1 MRLLTPVLWAGAV
14 LMLATSVRGT
24 IRYVPS
30 DYPTI
35 QAGIDAALEGD
46 TVLVAGGLYTGA
58 GNRDLDFN
66 GRNLLVTSE
75 NGPAA
80 TVIDCEGSLSDP
92 HRGFIFRSGEDSTS
106 VVRGFMIR
114 HGYAYGVWPE
124 NCGGGIYCYLSSPA
138 IVENWI
144 TDNTACHSGG
154 GIYSFHG
161 SASLV
166 DNVISGNT
174 AYGVGGGIFCDWY
187 PRFTI
192 DGNTIMA
199 NTGSSGGGIVCSHC
213 SARIVGNVIKWNTA
227 TAGAG
232 GGILSW
238 SSSPLIIENLITEN
252 TGVEGGAICCENP
265 SIPAVEHNLIA
276 DNTAAEKGGGI
287 LCVSSSPSLDGN
299 TIAGNQAA
307 QGGGISCRGYSIV
320 TIVNTVL
327 WGDHASTDPEI
338 HVEGEASVS
347 GTYSDVAGGW
357 SGEGNIDVDPLFV
370 PGPRGDYYL
379 SQMESGQP
387 WQSPCVDGGDTI
399 SAVPERT
406 TRTDELCEEWPV
418 DMGYHYPGC
427 LVLVDEESRVI
438 ASRHSCYLGHNYPNP
453 FCSSTTIA
461 YSLAVPTEVTIAVY
475 DVRGALV
482 RTLVSEYAAAGQHVA
497 VWDGRNQRGHRVGSG
512 VYFCCLSTERHTE
525 TRRMV
530 LLH

>member
-1 MRLLTPVLWAGAV
+1 MRLLILVLWVGVV
-14 LMLATSVRGT
+14 LILATGVQAT
-24 IRYVPS
+24 IRHVPS
-30 DYPTI
+30 DYLTI

-46 TVLVAGGLYTGA
+46 TVLVADGLYTGP

-66 GRNLLVTSE
+66 GTNLLVTSE
-75 NGPAA
+75 NGPAV

-106 VVRGFMIR
+106 VVRGFRILR
-114 HGYAYGVWPE
+114 GYAYGAWPE
-124 NCGGGIYCYLSSPA
+124 NCGGGIYCYLASPT

-154 GIYSFHG
+154 AVYSFHG

-174 AYGVGGGIFCDWY
+174 AYGVGGAIFCDWY

-192 DGNTIMA
+192 EGNTIMA
-199 NTGSSGGGIVCSHC
+199 NTGSSGGAIVCSHC
-213 SARIVGNVIKWNTA
+213 SARIVDNLIKWNTA
-227 TAGAG
+227 TVGAG

-252 TGVEGGAICCENP
+252 TGVEGGAICCEDP

-276 DNTAAEKGGGI
+276 NNTAAEKGGAI

-299 TIAGNQAA
+299 TVTENEAA
-307 QGGGISCRGYSIV
+307 QGGGISCRGYSVV
-320 TIVNTVL
+320 TIVNTIL
-327 WGDHASTDPEI
+327 WGDHASSDPEI
-338 HVEGEASVS
+338 HVQGEASVS
-347 GTYSDVAGGW
+347 ATYSDVAGGW
-357 SGEGNIDVDPLFV
+357 SGEGNIDADPLFV

-387 WQSPCVDGGDTI
+387 WQSPCVDAGDTT

-406 TRTDELCEEWPV
+406 TRTDENCDGWPV

-427 LVLVDEESRVI
+427 LMLVDEQTEVT
-438 ASRHSCYLGHNYPNP
+438 ASRASCYLGQNYPNP
-453 FCSSTTIA
+453 FGSSTTIA
-461 YSLAVPTEVTIAVY
+461 YALAVPSEVTIAVY
-475 DVRGALV
+475 DIRGALV
-482 RTLVSEYAAAGQHVA
+482 QTLVSECAGAGRHVA
-497 VWDGRNQRGHRVGSG
+497 VWDGRNQGGRSAASG
-512 VYFCCLSTERHTE
+512 VYFCCLSTERHTR
-525 TRRMV
+525 TIRMV